1 MLLLEPTSSA
11 WSSVKSSSS
20 AKPSNRNRCYNN
32 QSLFFCDREL
42 EGEPKLETTGPN
54 EMAVAGF
61 NREWPNIWRRF
72 RSRWVRIFLV
82 AWKSLVRGRFFQFFL
97 ASGQAGWGEH
107 HQGSEKIGK
116 MRSRIFCSLSHRRGI
131 HNCMTIQNKAQPL
144 ELPSQ
149 PIGYKVC

>member
-1 MLLLEPTSSA
+1 MLLHEPTSSA

-32 QSLFFCDREL
+32 QSLFFCHREL

-54 EMAVAGF
+54 EMSVAGF
-61 NREWPNIWRRF
+61 NREWRNFWRRF
-72 RSRWVRIFLV
+72 RSCRVRIILV

-116 MRSRIFCSLSHRRGI
+116 MRSRISIAFPIAEGSTNVWQIKNKVWHNRTYLVLSR
-131 HNCMTIQNKAQPL
+131 
-144 ELPSQ
+144 
-149 PIGYKVC
+149 